1 MPTPALLKALTA
13 LVTRSV
19 PSASVLTAAFII
31 ISLGGLLYTV
41 NALLGY
47 KKSRIGIAL
56 LAIAFVALGTIGI
69 FAPLMASGLLNM
81 DESRA
86 SLILSDIGLDAGA
99 LPAEIYQEA
108 LFLSIAFAAVS
119 ALYINRSQR
128 MLERGR
134 SLRQMLV
141 SVLCSSGIE
150 AVAAVGV
157 ALACAAKLGGLALN
171 LNIHLLFYA
180 IAIIGFKL
188 AEQLFVIVYAY
199 AFGAVSLGTGLDC
212 VDLADAGFD
221 DLKELLRKQ
230 CGVASIPLFL
240 LGLAGFTALAPSVP
254 GGQILHLLLLFLL
267 AMLAVKAAWFI
278 MPDLHPLSREI
289 SRRQD
294 PDAVARQLLKERKS
308 PLFHEGNVVA
318 TASFLIHEAL
328 SVKAFALC
336 DLVMIERRGGGSG
349 LLEKTCALC
358 FKNGKRLVIS
368 AEHAKI
374 LEYAAHWLRENRE
387 NLR

>member
-1 MPTPALLKALTA
+1 
-13 LVTRSV
+13 
-19 PSASVLTAAFII
+19 LTAAFII

-157 ALACAAKLGGLALN
+157 ALACAAKLGGLALAMP
-171 LNIHLLFYA
+171 IESHLFFYA

-199 AFGAVSLGTGLDC
+199 AFGASSLGTGLGGI
-212 VDLADAGFD
+212 DLANAGFD